1 MRRRTTYIT
10 DPCRAVNPKDIQVDG
25 NQFLLGAIKAAR
37 EERLTL
43 GLNDLPKEVAEVLQD
58 SHELHIRW
66 APEHVFTT
74 ITPFL
79 SRISPGLHL
88 SYTPLKDGQHDRL
101 CPLIHKVFGQTLRCE
116 SSQTTFINPPLVSE
130 RFAQTASYQYYS
142 LLPSIQKLVAYV
154 QRNVCS
160 PSDLSCLHAASL
172 INIADSVDLDY
183 DSISHA
189 LTLTAFWS
197 KQPEVFYDPIGEFTT
212 LDAWNIDIQSK
223 AADKVEVGILSADPA
238 QDPSEL
244 SLSGF
249 LTVVGEDDR
258 PKATMFSF
266 PSRHHALTPEHSKDQ
281 TYRVSFDSPTGLHPI
296 LRISFPSSTSLV
308 EPSRKPPGS
317 TCALHTYL
325 TLPSHIFADKYAF
338 LSNDP
343 LFQNSHHVGQLR
355 SVAGETDLEAPDYVV
370 KKWGST
376 LLLDIQTPAQ
386 VHLSTGGNKTTPHES
401 TSSWDVTIP
410 LHLRYLDPQ
419 AGGLTEIDL
428 PWPIVFWACTAEDG
442 TKFPVNPFDR
452 TQLGFEGLFGPR
464 TMFYHLDPAPSNLTS
479 GLVEK
484 IMMPV
489 LDTDTASSQNVE
501 RITIATILLGF
512 LWVLWKLSP
521 ALKTRDTSAGGG
533 KATSKT
539 EKKKQ

>member
-10 DPCRAVNPKDIQVDG
+10 EPSRAVNPRDIQVDG
-25 NQFLLGAIKAAR
+25 NHFLLGAIKAAR

-43 GLNDLPKEVAEVLQD
+43 GLNDLPKEVADVLQE

-66 APEHVFTT
+66 APEHLFTT

-79 SRISPGLHL
+79 SRISPGLHIF
-88 SYTPLKDGQHDRL
+88 YAPLKEGQHDRL
-101 CPLIHKVFGQTLRCE
+101 CSLIHKVFGQALRCD
-116 SSQTTFINPPLVSE
+116 SSQTTFIRPPLVSE
-130 RFAQTASYQYYS
+130 RFAQTASHQYYS
-142 LLPSIQKLVAYV
+142 LLPSIQKLAAYI

-160 PSDLSCLHAASL
+160 PSDLSCLHTASL
-172 INIADSVDLDY
+172 INIADSVDMDY

-189 LTLTAFWS
+189 LTLTVFWS

-212 LDAWNIDIQSK
+212 LDAWNIDIQAK
-223 AADKVEVGILSADPA
+223 PADKVEVGILSPDPA

-244 SLSGF
+244 ALSGF

-266 PSRHHALTPEHSKDQ
+266 PSRHHALGQEQSREQKYQ
-281 TYRVSFDSPTGLHPI
+281 VSFESPTGLHPI
-296 LRISFPSSTSLV
+296 LKISFPSSSSLV
-308 EPSRKPPGS
+308 EPGKKPPGS
-317 TCALHTYL
+317 TCALQAYL

-343 LFQNSHHVGQLR
+343 LFQNSHHVGQLH

-376 LLLDIQTPAQ
+376 LLLGIQTPDQ
-386 VHLSTGGNKTTPHES
+386 THLANDNENKTSLPPS
-401 TSSWDVTIP
+401 KSVSSWGVTIP
-410 LHLRYLDPQ
+410 LHLRYLGPQ
-419 AGGLTEIDL
+419 PGGLTEIAL

-464 TMFYHLDPAPSNLTS
+464 TMFYHLDPAPNNAT
-479 GLVEK
+479 GKLVER
-484 IMMPV
+484 INIPV
-489 LDTDTASSQNVE
+489 LDTDTASSKTVE
-501 RITIATILLGF
+501 GITVVTILLGF
-512 LWVLWKLSP
+512 LWVLWKLRP
-521 ALKTRDTSAGGG
+521 ALRGGG
-533 KATSKT
+533 KPTST
-539 EKKKQ
+539 IKKKQ